1 MEIKTII
8 WSLAIA
14 SVMLAACNTHK
25 VSSVNTAV
33 QPKAVAEQPAV
44 PMGAPP
50 KPEVCRYM
58 EQLGLVEIQTLS
70 PDIKVILPY
79 GTTDNFTGIQLYET
93 SQYAYFQKDVAAMI
107 VKAEAYLHEQYPT
120 HMLLVY
126 DGARPCSVQQKMWN
140 AVKGTKGRYYV
151 APPARKGLHNYGA
164 AVDITIID
172 TYGNPLDMGC
182 PFDTFDKT
190 AHIDNE
196 AQLVK
201 EGLLTQAQYENR
213 LLLRNIMRKAGFST
227 ISREWWHFNACSLKQ
242 AQEKYTLIQ

>member
-1 MEIKTII
+1 M
-8 WSLAIA
+8 AVA
-14 SVMLAACNTHK
+14 GMMCVACNTHK
-25 VSSVNTAV
+25 VSSAQNSETLHNVSS
-33 QPKAVAEQPAV
+33 QPLV
-44 PMGAPP
+44 PPPAPP

-58 EQLGLVEIQTLS
+58 ESMGLVEIQTLS
-70 PDIKVILPY
+70 PNIKVMLPY
-79 GTTDNFTGIQLYET
+79 GTADNFTGVQLYET
-93 SQYAYFQKDVAAMI
+93 SQYAYFQKDVADMI
-107 VKAEAYLHEQYPT
+107 VQAESYLHEQYPT
-120 HMLLVY
+120 YMLLIY

-140 AVKGTKGRYYV
+140 AVKGTSGRYYV

-190 AHIDNE
+190 SHIDNE